1 MTIVITINLL
11 KRRIMIHMID
21 SMHVKEI
28 LFSLGADLCGGEQYK
43 NDLIETARK
52 FLNVNEEK

>member
-1 MTIVITINLL
+1 
-11 KRRIMIHMID
+11 MID

-28 LFSLGADLCGGEQYK
+28 LFSVGADLCGGEQYK
-43 NDLIETARK
+43 NDLIETVRK